1 MMHVEMMAS
10 GWTTEETRALI
21 SVWSQANV
29 QTQLDRVW
37 RNRVIYKGIEREL
50 AALGYSRSWKQ
61 CRTKMKNLIQ
71 RYRTKMKNLIQR
83 YRKVSNSKR
92 RCT

>member
-1 MMHVEMMAS
+1 MA
-10 GWTTEETRALI
+10 GLPETRALI

-29 QTQLDRVW
+29 QTQLDRVQ
-37 RNRVIYKGIEREL
+37 RNRVIYKGIEREF

-71 RYRTKMKNLIQR
+71 RYR
-83 YRKVSNSKR
+83 KVSNSER